1 MGLFTPKISRQQMA
15 FVQTTLKQMYD
26 SGNLVN
32 TTVKPDVFFKRL
44 NFTLDLLLRLQPYE
58 KYKIF
63 KHGTPSKDYKRIVS
77 NLEATVDDFIDR
89 AIAANQAK
97 IASLKTERAR
107 KANYEKF
114 VNSLIAAFDCAH
126 TFWEGDRGFPHY
138 DGPLFTE
145 QNYRRVQAI
154 YDASCEDL

>member
-63 KHGTPSKDYKRIVS
+63 KK
-77 NLEATVDDFIDR
+77 
-89 AIAANQAK
+89 
-97 IASLKTERAR
+97 
-107 KANYEKF
+107 
-114 VNSLIAAFDCAH
+114 
-126 TFWEGDRGFPHY
+126 
-138 DGPLFTE
+138 
-145 QNYRRVQAI
+145 
-154 YDASCEDL
+154 